1 MANLNSARPWRV
13 GNHTQHMSHE
23 RIPQRR
29 SCSRKLRWEEPLKL
43 NTLLVGALLASTTIV
58 PAMAQANTDIVV
70 VLSEELDLVEPCMAT
85 RSNIGRVIMQNI
97 SETLTEL
104 DVRGDAGLMPR
115 LAESWED
122 LGNGTWQFKLRQD
135 VTFSDGSAFDAAD
148 VKHSFDRVFSDQIT
162 CESKR
167 YFADTALTFDVLDD
181 NTINITAEPA
191 QPILPLLMSLV
202 TIVPSETPMEFVRDP
217 IGTGPYVMSEW
228 TAGQQIVLDRRA
240 DYWGEQPEVTKATY
254 VFRSEPAVRAG
265 MVAAGEADIAPQ
277 ITAESADNKDLD
289 FAYPNSETVYL
300 RIDNQ
305 DAPTND
311 IRVRKALN
319 AAIDREAFI
328 GTILPEGTELAVAMT
343 PPTTLGWNP
352 NLTPPAYD
360 PDQAKAWL
368 EEAKADGVDT
378 SLPIEIIARTENFPN
393 VTEVA
398 EAITQML
405 TDVGFN
411 ATVRM
416 VEVAEHEQFYSKPY
430 PESEGTRLI
439 MAQHDN
445 SRGDPV
451 FSMFFKYA
459 SGGTQ
464 SGVADPKLDEMIAN
478 ASAATGDER
487 AALWSEVFAYVHDD
501 IVADVLLFHMVG
513 LSRVSE
519 RLDFTPTIA
528 TNAQLQL
535 SEVGFK

>member
-1 MANLNSARPWRV
+1 MACGNRGQDILHGRTCSAAHAV
-13 GNHTQHMSHE
+13 A
-23 RIPQRR
+23 
-29 SCSRKLRWEEPLKL
+29 KLQWEEIVNIKPLL
-43 NTLLVGALLASTTIV
+43 AGALLASTTVV

-70 VLSEELDLVEPCMAT
+70 VLGEELDLVDPCMAT
-85 RSNIGRVIMQNI
+85 RSNIGRVVMQNI

-122 LGNGTWQFKLRQD
+122 LGDGTWQFKLREGA
-135 VTFSDGSAFDAAD
+135 TFSDGSAFDAND
-148 VKHSFDRVFSDQIT
+148 VKHSFDRVFSDQLT
-162 CESKR
+162 CESAR
-167 YFADTALTFDVLDD
+167 YFADTDLTFEVLDD
-181 NTINITAEPA
+181 ATINVTAEPA

-228 TAGQQIVLDRRA
+228 TAGQQIVLDRRD
-240 DYWGEQPEVTKATY
+240 DYWGEQPAVTKATY
-254 VFRSEPAVRAG
+254 LFRSEPAVRAG
-265 MVAAGEADIAPQ
+265 MVAAGEADIAPL
-277 ITAESADNKDLD
+277 ITPEVADNRNLD
-289 FAYPNSETVYL
+289 FAYANSETVYL
-300 RIDNQ
+300 RIDSQ
-305 DAPTND
+305 DAPTDD
-311 IRVRKALN
+311 IRVRQALN

-328 GTILPEGTELAVAMT
+328 GTVLPEGTELAVAMT

-352 NLTPPAYD
+352 DLTPPAFD
-360 PDQAKAWL
+360 PERARQLLA
-368 EEAKADGVDT
+368 EAQADGVDT
-378 SLPIEIIARTENFPN
+378 SLPIEIIARTGNFAN

-411 ATVRM
+411 ASLRM

-439 MAQHDN
+439 LAQHDN

-459 SGGTQ
+459 SEGTQ
-464 SGVADPKLDEMIAN
+464 SGVADPELDEMIAN
-478 ASAATGDER
+478 ASAATGDDR
-487 AALWSEVFAYVHDD
+487 AALWSEVFAYVQEQ

-513 LSRVSE
+513 ISRVSE

-535 SEVGFK
+535 SEIGFK

>member
-1 MANLNSARPWRV
+1 MRV
-13 GNHTQHMSHE
+13 Y
-23 RIPQRR
+23 RIQNFAWAQ
-29 SCSRKLRWEEPLKL
+29 CSVAHADGELQWEDNVNFKPLL
-43 NTLLVGALLASTTIV
+43 IGALLASTTIA
-58 PAMAQANTDIVV
+58 PAMAQADTDITV

-85 RSNIGRVIMQNI
+85 RSNIGRVILQNV

-122 LGNGTWQFKLRQD
+122 LGDGKWQFKLRQG
-135 VTFSDGSAFDAAD
+135 VTFSDGSNFDAAD

-162 CESKR
+162 CESAR
-167 YFADTALTFDVLDD
+167 YFADTELSFEVVDD
-181 NTINITAEPA
+181 NTINVTASPA
-191 QPILPLLMSLV
+191 QPVLPLLMSLV
-202 TIVPSETPMEFVRDP
+202 TMVPSETPMEFVRDP
-217 IGTGPYVMSEW
+217 IGTGPYKLVEW
-228 TAGQQIVLDRRA
+228 TAGQQIVLERRD
-240 DYWGEQPEVTKATY
+240 DYWGEAPAVTKATY

-277 ITAESADNKDLD
+277 ITAEVADNRATD
-289 FAYPNSETVYL
+289 FSYLNSETVYL
-300 RIDNQ
+300 RIDGQ
-305 DAPTND
+305 DAPTDD

-328 GTILPEGTELAVAMT
+328 GTVLPDGTELAVAMV

-352 NLTPPAYD
+352 DLTPPAYD
-360 PDQAKAWL
+360 PELAKQLLA
-368 EEAKADGVDT
+368 EAQADGVDT

-398 EAITQML
+398 EALTQML
-405 TDVGFN
+405 TEVGFN
-411 ATVRM
+411 ATLRM

-430 PESEGTRLI
+430 PESEGTRLVL
-439 MAQHDN
+439 AQHDN
-445 SRGDPV
+445 ARGDPV

-459 SGGTQ
+459 SEGTQ
-464 SGVADPKLDEMIAN
+464 SGVNDPKLDEMIAS

-487 AALWSEVFAYVHDD
+487 AALWSEVFAYVHDEV
-501 IVADVLLFHMVG
+501 VADVLLFHMVG

-535 SEVGFK
+535 SEIGFK

>member
-1 MANLNSARPWRV
+1 MYMKP
-13 GNHTQHMSHE
+13 
-23 RIPQRR
+23 
-29 SCSRKLRWEEPLKL
+29 
-43 NTLLVGALLASTTIV
+43 LLVGALLASASVTS
-58 PAMAQANTDIVV
+58 ALAQTGTDITV

-122 LGNGTWQFKLRQD
+122 KGNGTWQFKLRQG
-135 VTFSDGSAFDAAD
+135 VTFSDGSAFDAND
-148 VKHSFDRVFSDQIT
+148 VKHSFDRVFSEAIT

-167 YFADTALTFDVLDD
+167 YFADTALAFEVLDD
-181 NTINITAEPA
+181 STINVTATPP

-217 IGTGPYVMSEW
+217 IGTGPYVMTEW
-228 TAGQQIVLDRRA
+228 TAGQQIVLDRR
-240 DYWGEQPEVTKATY
+240 DGYWGAQPAVTKATY
-254 VFRSEPAVRAG
+254 LFRSEPAVRAG
-265 MVAAGEADIAPQ
+265 MVATGEADIAPQ
-277 ITAESADNKDLD
+277 ITAEVADNPALD
-289 FAYPNSETVYL
+289 FSYPNSETVYL
-300 RIDNQ
+300 RLEGQ
-305 DAPTND
+305 DAPTSD
-311 IRVRKALN
+311 IRIRKALN

-328 GTILPEGTELAVAMT
+328 GTLLPAGTELAVAMV

-352 NLTPPAYD
+352 NLKPPVFD
-360 PDQAKAWL
+360 PELAKQLIA
-368 EEAKADGVDT
+368 EAKADGVDT

-398 EAITQML
+398 EALTQML

-411 ATVRM
+411 ASLRM

-430 PESEGTRLI
+430 PEFEGTRLVV
-439 MAQHDN
+439 AQHDN

-459 SGGTQ
+459 SDGTQ
-464 SGVADPKLDEMIAN
+464 SGVADPALDEMIAK

-487 AALWSEVFAYVHDD
+487 AALWSEVFAYVHDT

-535 SEVGFK
+535 SEINFK

>member
-1 MANLNSARPWRV
+1 MKP
-13 GNHTQHMSHE
+13 
-23 RIPQRR
+23 
-29 SCSRKLRWEEPLKL
+29 
-43 NTLLVGALLASTTIV
+43 LLVGALLASTSVTS
-58 PAMAQANTDIVV
+58 ALAQTSTDITV

-122 LGNGTWQFKLRQD
+122 KGNGTWQFKLRQG
-135 VTFSDGSAFDAAD
+135 VTFSDGSAFDAGD
-148 VKHSFDRVFSDQIT
+148 VKHSFDRVFSEAIT

-167 YFADTALTFDVLDD
+167 YFADTKLTFDVVDD
-181 NTINITAEPA
+181 TTINITAEPA

-217 IGTGPYVMSEW
+217 IGTGPYVMTEW
-228 TAGQQIVLDRRA
+228 TAGQQIVLDRR
-240 DYWGEQPEVTKATY
+240 DGYWGAQPAVTKATY

-277 ITAESADNKDLD
+277 ITAEAADNPSTD

-300 RIDNQ
+300 RIENL
-305 DAPTND
+305 DAPTSD
-311 IRVRKALN
+311 IRIRKALN

-328 GTILPEGTELAVAMT
+328 GTLLPAGTELAVAMV

-352 NLTPPAYD
+352 NLKPPAFD
-360 PDQAKAWL
+360 PELAKQLIA
-368 EEAKADGVDT
+368 EAKADGVDT

-398 EAITQML
+398 EALTQML

-411 ATVRM
+411 ASLRM

-430 PESEGTRLI
+430 PEFEGTRLVV
-439 MAQHDN
+439 AQHDN

-459 SGGTQ
+459 SDGTQ
-464 SGVADPKLDEMIAN
+464 SGVADPALDEMIAK

-487 AALWSEVFAYVHDD
+487 AALWSETFAYVHDT

-535 SEVGFK
+535 SEINFK

>member
-1 MANLNSARPWRV
+1 M
-13 GNHTQHMSHE
+13 
-23 RIPQRR
+23 
-29 SCSRKLRWEEPLKL
+29 LKPI
-43 NTLLVGALLASTTIV
+43 LVGALLASTAV
-58 PAMAQANTDIVV
+58 GPVFAQAADTDITV

-85 RSNIGRVIMQNI
+85 RSNIGRVILQNI

-104 DVRGDAGLMPR
+104 DVRGDEGLKPR
-115 LAESWED
+115 LADSWED
-122 LGNGTWQFKLRQD
+122 RGDGTWQFKLRD
-135 VTFSDGSAFDAAD
+135 GVKFSDGTDFDAED

-167 YFADTALTFDVLDD
+167 YFADTALTFTVVDDLTLDVK
-181 NTINITAEPA
+181 AEPA
-191 QPILPLLMSLV
+191 QPVLPLLMSLV

-228 TAGQQIVLDRRA
+228 TAGQQIVLDRRD
-240 DYWGEQPEVTKATY
+240 DYWGDQPEVTKATY

-277 ITAESADNKDLD
+277 ITAEVADNQATD
-289 FAYPNSETVYL
+289 FSYLNSETVYL
-300 RIDNQ
+300 RVDSQ
-305 DAPTND
+305 DEPTTD
-311 IRVRKALN
+311 LRVRQAMN

-328 GTILPEGTELAVAMT
+328 GTVLPEGTELAVAMV

-352 NLTPPAYD
+352 DLSPPAYD
-360 PDQAKAWL
+360 PELAKSLL

-398 EAITQML
+398 EALTQML
-405 TDVGFN
+405 VDVGFN
-411 ATVRM
+411 ATLRM
-416 VEVAEHEQFYSKPY
+416 VEVAEHEQYYSKPF
-430 PESEGTRLI
+430 PESEGTRLVLS
-439 MAQHDN
+439 QHDN

-451 FSMFFKYA
+451 FSMFFKYD
-459 SGGTQ
+459 SQGTQ
-464 SGVADPKLDEMIAN
+464 SGVNDPKVDDLIAQ

-487 AALWSEVFAYVHDD
+487 AALWSELFSYVQKD

-528 TNAQLQL
+528 TNQQLQL
-535 SEVGFK
+535 SEIGFK

>member
-1 MANLNSARPWRV
+1 
-13 GNHTQHMSHE
+13 
-23 RIPQRR
+23 
-29 SCSRKLRWEEPLKL
+29 LKVK
-43 NTLLVGALLASTTIV
+43 TLLISALLASTTIV
-58 PAMAQANTDIVV
+58 PAMAQADTDITV

-122 LGNGTWQFKLRQD
+122 LGDGTWQFKLRQG
-135 VTFSDGSAFDAAD
+135 VTFSDGSTFGAD
-148 VKHSFDRVFSDQIT
+148 DVEHSFARVFSDQIT
-162 CESKR
+162 CESAR
-167 YFADTALTFDVLDD
+167 YFADTNLTFETVDD
-181 NTINITAEPA
+181 HTINITAEPA

-217 IGTGPYVMSEW
+217 IGTGPYVMSDW
-228 TAGQQIVLDRRA
+228 TAGQQIVLDRR
-240 DYWGEQPEVTKATY
+240 DGYWGEQPAVTKATY

-277 ITAESADNKDLD
+277 ITAEAADNRDLD
-289 FAYPNSETVYL
+289 FSYPNSETVYL
-300 RIDNQ
+300 RIDSQ
-305 DAPTND
+305 DAPTDD

-328 GTILPEGTELAVAMT
+328 GTVLPEGTELAVAMV

-352 NLTPPAYD
+352 DLTPPAYD

-368 EEAKADGVDT
+368 EEAAADGVDT

-398 EAITQML
+398 EAITQMF

-411 ATVRM
+411 ASLRM

-459 SGGTQ
+459 SDGTQ

-487 AALWSEVFAYVHDD
+487 AALWSEVFKYVHDD
-501 IVADVLLFHMVG
+501 IVADVQLFHMVG
-513 LSRVSE
+513 LSRVSQ

-535 SEVGFK
+535 SEIGFK